1 MYALSPSN
9 GDAKWAFSKGG
20 VRGAG
25 GGSRLYRLL
34 RTPLFHRITSLA
46 SRSCYQKK
54 KNFQI
59 TDFKQKSHIPWGK
72 NALPFERD
80 RAYIFLTLISQ
91 FFWIKWFF
99 KIFSKKYLKKI
110 HKFWNINLS
119 NFYCDHIH
127 EKSILSDRIV
137 SDILKTSFF
146 PRTPFNVC
154 ISH

>member
-1 MYALSPSN
+1 MSSHELSWNFMIFNPSKKCMLYPLQMVMQNEHFQRGGTRSGGRISALPATPNSALSSN
-9 GDAKWAFSKGG
+9 NI
-20 VRGAG
+20 
-25 GGSRLYRLL
+25 
-34 RTPLFHRITSLA
+34 PRIAIMLS
-46 SRSCYQKK
+46 KK

-91 FFWIKWFF
+91 FFWIKWFL

-127 EKSILSDRIV
+127 ENRFCPIV
-137 SDILKTSFF
+137 
-146 PRTPFNVC
+146 
-154 ISH
+154 

>member
-54 KNFQI
+54 NFQI

-91 FFWIKWFF
+91 FFWIKWFLKF
-99 KIFSKKYLKKI
+99 FSKKYLKKI
-110 HKFWNINLS
+110 HKFWNIKLS

-127 EKSILSDRIV
+127 ENRFCPIV
-137 SDILKTSFF
+137 
-146 PRTPFNVC
+146 
-154 ISH
+154 